1 MIQRSIKLLLL
12 HLVVH
17 LYYSPTLMM
26 HSQTQIKSNKQL
38 SLRWEVRLVL
48 YVSMCEFVLIVVKRS
63 KYELGNGTSTVI

>member
-1 MIQRSIKLLLL
+1 
-12 HLVVH
+12 
-17 LYYSPTLMM
+17 M